1 MSGIFGAFNTAKTGM
16 TAQQRAISVTSHN
29 IANSATVGYSRQR
42 VQIVTSRPI
51 SLPGQAGQIGTGAQ
65 VSAIERVRDTFLDYQ
80 IRGESSELGKHQVK
94 SDYLS
99 QIESVFNEPSDTG
112 ISTLMAEFFDAFQEL
127 SKQSTSSSTRTVV
140 AQKTATL
147 CDALNATYNKLEKL
161 RIDTQDSIKI
171 NIKDV
176 NSLLDQISRLNDEIR
191 TVSVTG
197 NTPNDLLDS
206 RDLLIDELSYKFNI
220 TVEKSDFTGFDVK
233 AEDNGSIRISPLVN
247 SNPNGEV
254 SRFSYVSSVVKD
266 GDAHIITYYKN
277 GDTSTEAN
285 KQTIRVT
292 GLSNEQVE
300 EIEKT
305 RVIWGN
311 ATGQA
316 VKSDGYPLRDGETIS
331 ATQLM
336 LFKPASGELNGAV
349 EVQESINDYMDQLD
363 KIAKTLALT
372 VNAVHSGSSTVEGDE
387 LPFFVNG
394 ETSKYNNDGLLIL
407 DTNSE
412 NTISAKNI
420 SINLE
425 ILKDV
430 MKINTKSSENAG
442 EGDGTRALAI
452 AQLKNL
458 LVRVS
463 DINESIISREDLFT
477 IGGTNFD
484 TNGMNL
490 TNNINGTKVESHF
503 QDIIDKLG
511 VQSQQS
517 QRMVKNQTE
526 LLSSL
531 ETNKL
536 SVSGVS
542 LDEEMSNLIQYQHA
556 YNANAK
562 MIATLDEMLDV
573 IVNGL
578 KR

>member
-1 MSGIFGAFNTAKTGM
+1 MSGIFASFNTAKSGM
-16 TAQQRAISVTSHN
+16 IAQQRAISTTSHN
-29 IANSATVGYSRQR
+29 IANSATKGYSRQR
-42 VQIVTSRPI
+42 VQIVTTRPI

-80 IRGESSELGKHQVK
+80 IRGESSQLGKYQIK

-112 ISTLMAEFFDAFQEL
+112 ISTLMSDFFDAFQEL

-161 RIDTQDSIKI
+161 KIDAQDSIKT
-171 NIKDV
+171 NVKDI
-176 NSLLDQISRLNDEIR
+176 NSLLDQLSRLNDEIR

-220 TVEKSDFTGFDVK
+220 SVEKADFNGFDIK
-233 AEDNGSIRISPLVN
+233 AEDTNSIRISPLVN
-247 SNPNGEV
+247 SNPNGEI
-254 SRFSYVSSVVKD
+254 SRFSYVSSIVKD

-285 KQTIRVT
+285 KQTLRVT
-292 GLSNEQVE
+292 GLSDEQVKG
-300 EIEKT
+300 IETT
-305 RVIWGN
+305 RVLWGDS
-311 ATGQA
+311 TGQA
-316 VKSDGYPLRDGETIS
+316 IRSDGYPLKNGETINS
-331 ATQLM
+331 TQLM
-336 LFKPASGELNGAV
+336 LFTPKSGELNGAV
-349 EVQESINDYMDQLD
+349 EVQESINDYMNQLD

-372 VNAVHSGSSTVEGDE
+372 VNAVHSGSTTVEGDE

-394 ETSKYNNDGLLIL
+394 DTSKYDNNGLLIL
-407 DTNSE
+407 SSNDENS
-412 NTISAKNI
+412 ISAKNI

-425 ILKDV
+425 ILTDV

-452 AQLKNL
+452 AGLKNL

-463 DINESIISREDLFT
+463 DVNESIISREDLFT
-477 IGGTNFD
+477 KGGTNFD
-484 TNGMNL
+484 ADGMTL
-490 TNNINGTKVESHF
+490 TNNINGTKMESHF

-517 QRMVKNQTE
+517 QRMVKNQE
-526 LLSSL
+526 QLLSSL

-542 LDEEMSNLIQYQHA
+542 LDEEMSNLIQFQHA

>member
-42 VQIVTSRPI
+42 VQIVTSRSI

-99 QIESVFNEPSDTG
+99 QIESVFNETSDTG

-161 RIDTQDSIKI
+161 KIDTQDSIKT

-176 NSLLDQISRLNDEIR
+176 NSLLNQISRLNDEIR

-220 TVEKSDFTGFDVK
+220 TVEKSDFNGFDVK

-305 RVIWGN
+305 RVIWGS

-394 ETSKYNNDGLLIL
+394 ETAKYNNDGLLIL

-452 AQLKNL
+452 AQIKSL

-477 IGGTNFD
+477 IGGTSFD

>member
-16 TAQQRAISVTSHN
+16 TAQQRAITTTSHN
-29 IANSATVGYSRQR
+29 IANAATVGYSRQR
-42 VQIVTSRPI
+42 VNIETTRPI
-51 SLPGQAGQIGTGAQ
+51 SVAGQAGQIGTGAQ
-65 VSAIERVRDTFLDYQ
+65 VTAIERVRDSFLDYQ
-80 IRGESSELGKHQVK
+80 IRGESSQLGKYNIK

-99 QIESVFNEPSDTG
+99 QIEGIFNEPSDTG
-112 ISTLMAEFFDAFQEL
+112 ISTLMAKFFDAFQEL

-140 AQKTATL
+140 AQTTATL
-147 CDALNATYNKLEKL
+147 CDALNATYTKLEKL
-161 RIDTQDSIKI
+161 KLDAQESIRT
-171 NIKDV
+171 NVKDV
-176 NSLLDQISRLNDEIR
+176 NSLLDQISRINDEIR
-191 TVSVTG
+191 TVTVTG
-197 NTPNDLLDS
+197 NTPNDLLDR

-220 TVEKSDFTGFDVK
+220 TIEKSDFNGLDVK
-233 AEDNGSIRISPLVN
+233 AEDTNSIRISPLVN
-247 SNPNGEV
+247 SNPNGEI

-266 GDAHIITYYKN
+266 GNAHVITYYRN
-277 GDTSTEAN
+277 GDTSSESN

-292 GLSNEQVE
+292 GLSEEQVKE
-300 EIEKT
+300 LETT
-305 RVIWGN
+305 RVLWGDSK
-311 ATGQA
+311 GQA
-316 VKSDGYPLRDGETIS
+316 IKSDGYPLKNGETIS

-336 LFKPASGELNGAV
+336 MFTPKLGELNGAV
-349 EVQESINDYMDQLD
+349 EVQQSVNDYMDQLD

-372 VNAVHSGSSTVEGDE
+372 VNAVHSGSATIEGDE

-394 ETSKYNNDGLLIL
+394 DTAKYDTNGLLIL
-407 DTNSE
+407 STNSE
-412 NTISAKNI
+412 STISAKNI

-430 MKINTKSSENAG
+430 MKIKTTSGATAG

-452 AQLKNL
+452 ASLKNAL
-458 LVRVS
+458 IRVS

-477 IGGTNFD
+477 KGGTSFGTD
-484 TNGMNL
+484 GMTL
-490 TNNINGTKVESHF
+490 TNNVNGTKMESHF

-531 ETNKL
+531 EANKL

-542 LDEEMSNLIQYQHA
+542 LDEEMSNLIQFQHA

-573 IVNGL
+573 IINGL

>member
-16 TAQQRAISVTSHN
+16 TAQQRAITTTSHN
-29 IANSATVGYSRQR
+29 IANAATVGYSRQR
-42 VQIVTSRPI
+42 VKIETTRPI
-51 SLPGQAGQIGTGAQ
+51 SVAGQAGQIGTGAQ
-65 VSAIERVRDTFLDYQ
+65 VTAIERVRDSFLDYQ

-112 ISTLMAEFFDAFQEL
+112 ILTLMAEFFDAFQEL

-161 RIDTQDSIKI
+161 RIDTQDSIKT

-220 TVEKSDFTGFDVK
+220 TVEKSDFNGFDVK

-430 MKINTKSSENAG
+430 MKINTKLSENAG

>member
-1 MSGIFGAFNTAKTGM
+1 MSGIFASFNTAKTGM

-42 VQIVTSRPI
+42 AQIVTSRPTT
-51 SLPGQAGQIGTGAQ
+51 LPGQAGQIGTGAQ
-65 VSAIERVRDTFLDYQ
+65 VAAVERVRDTFLDYQ
-80 IRGESSELGKHQVK
+80 IRAESSQIGKYDVK
-94 SDYLS
+94 SNYLS

-112 ISTLMAEFFDAFQEL
+112 ISTLMADFFDAFQEL

-147 CDALNATYNKLEKL
+147 CDALNATSNKLEKL
-161 RIDTQDSIKI
+161 KLNTQDSIRT
-171 NIKDV
+171 NVKDV
-176 NSLLDQISRLNDEIR
+176 NSLLEQISKVNDEIK
-191 TVSVTG
+191 TVSITG
-197 NTPNDLLDS
+197 NIPNDLLDR
-206 RDLLIDELSYKFNI
+206 RDLLIDDLSYKFNI
-220 TVEKSDFTGFDVK
+220 TVDKSDFNGYDIK
-233 AEDNGSIRISPLVN
+233 AEDNGSIRIPPLVN
-247 SNPNGEV
+247 SSPNGEV
-254 SRFSYVSSVVKD
+254 SRFSYISSVVKD
-266 GDAHIITYYKN
+266 GDAHVITYYKN
-277 GDTSTEAN
+277 GDTSTETN
-285 KQTIRVT
+285 MQTIRVK

-305 RVIWGN
+305 RILWGDAN
-311 ATGQA
+311 GQA
-316 VKSDGYPLRDGETIS
+316 VRSDGYPLRDGETINS
-331 ATQLM
+331 SQLM
-336 LFKPASGELNGAV
+336 LFTPKGGELNGAF
-349 EVQESINDYMDQLD
+349 EVRESISDYMDQLD
-363 KIAKTLALT
+363 KIAKSLALT
-372 VNAVHSGSSTVEGDE
+372 VNAVHSGSTTASGDE

-394 ETSKYNNDGLLIL
+394 QTAKYNDNGLLIL
-407 DTNSE
+407 DTNDES
-412 NTISAKNI
+412 NISARNI
-420 SINLE
+420 TINLE

-430 MKINTKSSENAG
+430 TKINTKANENSG

-452 AQLKNL
+452 AELKNL

-463 DINESIISREDLFT
+463 DMNESIISREDLFT
-477 IGGTNFD
+477 KGGTSFD
-484 TNGMNL
+484 TNGMKL

-517 QRMVKNQTE
+517 QRMVKNQQE

-531 ETNKL
+531 ETSKL

>member
-147 CDALNATYNKLEKL
+147 CDALNATYSKLEKL
-161 RIDTQDSIKI
+161 KIDTQDSIKT

-176 NSLLDQISRLNDEIR
+176 NSLLNQISRLNDEIR

-220 TVEKSDFTGFDVK
+220 TVEKSDFNGFDVK

-363 KIAKTLALT
+363 KISKTLALT

-394 ETSKYNNDGLLIL
+394 ETAKYNNDGLLIL

-452 AQLKNL
+452 AQLKSL

-477 IGGTNFD
+477 IGGTSFD

>member
-80 IRGESSELGKHQVK
+80 IRGESSEFGKHQVK

-161 RIDTQDSIKI
+161 RIDTQDSIKT

-220 TVEKSDFTGFDVK
+220 TVEKSDFNGFDVK

-452 AQLKNL
+452 AQLKSL

-477 IGGTNFD
+477 IGGTSFD

>member
-1 MSGIFGAFNTAKTGM
+1 MSGIFASFNTAKSGM
-16 TAQQRAISVTSHN
+16 VTQQRAINSTSHN
-29 IANSATVGYSRQR
+29 IANSATKGYSRQR
-42 VQIVTSRPI
+42 VEITTARPI
-51 SLPGQAGQIGTGAQ
+51 SIPGQAGQIGTGAQ
-65 VSAIERVRDTFLDYQ
+65 ISAIERVRDSFLDYQ
-80 IRGESSELGKHQVK
+80 IRGESSQLGKNEVK

-99 QIESVFNEPSDTG
+99 QVESVFNEPSDTG
-112 ISTLMAEFFDAFQEL
+112 ISTLMSDFFDAFQEL

-147 CDALNATYNKLEKL
+147 CDALNATYNKLENLK
-161 RIDTQDSIKI
+161 IDAQDSIKTNVKDI
-171 NIKDV
+171 NSVLNQLSK
-176 NSLLDQISRLNDEIR
+176 LNDEIR

-197 NTPNDLLDS
+197 NTPNDLLDR

-220 TVEKSDFTGFDVK
+220 TVEKANFNGFDIK
-233 AEDNGSIRISPLVN
+233 AEDTNSVRIAPLVN
-247 SNPNGEV
+247 SNPNGEI
-254 SRFSYVSSVVKD
+254 SRVSYVSSIVKD

-277 GDTSTEAN
+277 GDASTEAN
-285 KQTIRVT
+285 KQTLRVT
-292 GLSNEQVE
+292 GLSDEQVKG
-300 EIEKT
+300 IEAT
-305 RVIWGN
+305 RVLWGDS
-311 ATGQA
+311 TGQA
-316 VKSDGYPLRDGETIS
+316 IRSDGYPLKNGETINS
-331 ATQLM
+331 TKLM
-336 LFKPASGELNGAV
+336 LFTPKAGELNGAV

-372 VNAVHSGSSTVEGDE
+372 VNAVHSGSATVEGDE
-387 LPFFVNG
+387 LPFFING
-394 ETSKYNNDGLLIL
+394 DTSKYDDNGLLIL
-407 DTNSE
+407 SSNDE

-425 ILKDV
+425 ILRDV

-452 AQLKNL
+452 AGLKNL

-463 DINESIISREDLFT
+463 DVNESIVSREDLFAK
-477 IGGTNFD
+477 GGTSFD
-484 TNGMNL
+484 TDGMSL
-490 TNNINGTKVESHF
+490 TNNVNGTKIESHF

-517 QRMVKNQTE
+517 QRMVKNQE
-526 LLSSL
+526 QLLSSL

-542 LDEEMSNLIQYQHA
+542 LDEEMSNLIQFQHA